1 MLITDFTRQFKKDF
15 KKYQNKQKVVDEF
28 NNVLEILVNE
38 KQMLEKYQDHPL
50 TGIYKGSRECH
61 VKPDVLLIYNVI
73 GEILTLQRI
82 GSHSELF

>member
-15 KKYQNKQKVVDEF
+15 KKYQHMQKVIDEF

-38 KQMLEKYQDHPL
+38 KPMPEKYQDHSL
-50 TGIYKGSRECH
+50 TENCKGSRECH
-61 VKPDVLLIYNVI
+61 VKPDVLLVYNVT
-73 GEILTLQRI
+73 GDILTLQRL

>member
-15 KKYQNKQKVVDEF
+15 KKYRHQQKVIDEL

-38 KQMLEKYQDHPL
+38 KSMPEKYQDHSL
-50 TGIYKGSRECH
+50 MGDYKGSRECH
-61 VKPDVLLIYNVI
+61 VKPDVLLIYNI
-73 GEILTLQRI
+73 TSNILTLQRL